1 MNGWLS
7 FLRWRAVRRRVFLYG
22 LLVAPA
28 LMAGY
33 GWTLGRSRLR
43 VRHERFTDR
52 PAARFVHL
60 TDLHHKGDTALL
72 QRVVAAIRR
81 LAPEFV
87 CFTGDLVEETAFLPE
102 ALEALAAL
110 GCPVFGVPGNHDYW
124 SGADF
129 GTIDRALR
137 TTGGRWLVDEQAEAP
152 GARLLISGH
161 SATVPAQLT
170 PATGRHN
177 VALVHYPAEAD
188 RLTGVF
194 DLVLA
199 GHSHGG
205 QVRLPGV
212 GALILPDRVGR
223 YDFGRFQT
231 PGGPLHVSAG
241 VGTFHFNIRFG
252 CPPEVVLMEL

>member
-1 MNGWLS
+1 MKSWPQL
-7 FLRWRAVRRRVFLYG
+7 LRSRGFRRRAFLYG

-33 GWTLGRSRLR
+33 GWTVGRSRLR
-43 VRHERFTDR
+43 VRHERLSDR
-52 PAARFVHL
+52 PEARFVHL
-60 TDLHHKGDTALL
+60 TDLHHKCDTALL
-72 QRVVAAIRR
+72 RRVVTAIRR
-81 LAPEFV
+81 IAPEFV

-102 ALEALAAL
+102 TLAALAAL

-129 GTIDRALR
+129 GRIDAALR
-137 TTGGRWLVDEQAEAP
+137 ATGGRWLVDEQAEAP
-152 GARLLISGH
+152 GARVLLSGH
-161 SATVPAQLT
+161 SATMPAQLR
-170 PATGRHN
+170 PATGRIN

-188 RLTGVF
+188 RLAGVF

-223 YDFGRFQT
+223 YDLGRFQT

-241 VGTFHFNIRFG
+241 VGTFHFNVRFG
-252 CPPEVVLMEL
+252 CPPEVVVMEV